1 MITKTQIDRRSFIKV
16 STAAGGGLLL
26 GLSWLTACAPEE
38 GTEELPDPRGE
49 ATGFM
54 EMNAYLQVATNG
66 VVTIMATNPEIGQN
80 IKTALPMIVA
90 EELDIPWDKVIVEQ
104 APLNTEAYPRQVAGG
119 SYSVRSLWDPL
130 RQAGATA
137 RHLLV
142 QAAAEQWQVDAAQC
156 TTDGEGNVVHPD
168 GEQKVHYGELVG
180 AAAQLEAPE
189 EVPFKEPK
197 DYRLLGQPIPNVDND
212 KIVTG
217 QPLFGWDTRR
227 EGMLYAMVLRPPAF
241 GQTIK
246 SVDDSAARAVNGVV
260 NVVTFEDKVAVLA
273 NSTWQAKNGR
283 DALRVT
289 WEDPAKLDNTEDHHE
304 QLLLLLDKKLTEPRR
319 RDGNVLVAL
328 EGAAQ
333 VVEGLYEAP
342 FLPHNPMG
350 PMNFF
355 AHVRED
361 GAELYGPTQTPA
373 SAQRTAAGILDM
385 EPEQITVGM
394 SRMGGGFGRRLRT
407 DFVAEAVHISKLAG
421 APVQV
426 VWTRED
432 DMTAGIY
439 RPMAKYRYRAG
450 LDENGKLVAWHL
462 RSAGVNAGNATLPD
476 NFPAG
481 AVPNFQVDYQ
491 QLESH
496 VTTGAWRAPNHNFV
510 AYAEESFLDEIAHAA
525 GKDPLAFRLE
535 LLDMAEKEPA
545 GKVDYDISRY
555 RSVLEKVADMAG
567 WGQSKGEGIYQGLA
581 AHYSYGAYVAQV
593 AEVSVE
599 NGNIKVHKV
608 YCAVDCGIVINRS
621 GAEQQI
627 EGGIIDGLGH
637 AMYAEQ
643 TLQNGVPA
651 HKNFDTYRLIRI
663 GETPEVE
670 MAFIENDLKPEGLGE
685 PGLPPV
691 GGAVA
696 NAVFAA
702 TGQRLRRQPF
712 VQNSLLG

>member
-1 MITKTQIDRRSFIKV
+1 MSTQSNLDRRSFIKI

-26 GLSWLTACAPEE
+26 GMNWLVSCAPDEAAQAV
-38 GTEELPDPRGE
+38 DPRNE
-49 ATGFM
+49 ATGFT
-54 EMNAYLQVATNG
+54 EMNAYLQIATNG

-90 EELDIPWDKVIVEQ
+90 EELDIPWEKVIVEQ

-130 RQAGATA
+130 REAGATA

-142 QAAAEQWQVDAAQC
+142 QAAAEQWQVDAGEV
-156 TTDGEGNVVHPD
+156 TTDGQGNVVHPG
-168 GEQKVHYGELVG
+168 GEQTLHYGELVT
-180 AAAQLEAPE
+180 AASQMEAPE
-189 EVPFKEPK
+189 EVTLKDPK
-197 DYRLLGQPIPNVDND
+197 DFRLLGKWIPNVDND
-212 KIVTG
+212 AIVTG
-217 QPLFGWDTRR
+217 KPIFGWDTRR
-227 EGMLYAMVLRPPAF
+227 EGMLYAMVVRPPAF
-241 GQTIK
+241 GQTLK
-246 SVDDSAARAVNGVV
+246 SVDDSAARAVRGVKD
-260 NVVTFEDKVAVLA
+260 VVTFDDKVAVLA
-273 NSTWQAKNGR
+273 TSTWQAKKGR
-283 DALRVT
+283 DALRIT
-289 WEDPAKLDNTEDHHE
+289 WEDPNELDDTDRHHE
-304 QLLLLLDKKLTEPRR
+304 QLQELLAIRRNEPKRK
-319 RDGNVLVAL
+319 DGNASAAL
-328 EGAAQ
+328 DGAAT
-333 VVEGLYEAP
+333 VVEAVYEAP
-342 FLPHNPMG
+342 FLPHNPMA

-373 SAQRTAAGILDM
+373 SAQRTAASILDM

-407 DFVAEAVHISKLAG
+407 DFVADAVHVSKLAG
-421 APVQV
+421 APVNV
-426 VWTRED
+426 FWTRED

-439 RPMAKYRYRAG
+439 RPMAKYHYRAG
-450 LDENGKLVAWHL
+450 LDENGQLVAWHL
-462 RSAGVNAGNATLPD
+462 RSAGVNTGNATLPD

-481 AVPNFQVDYQ
+481 SVPNFQVDYNE
-491 QLESH
+491 LDSH

-510 AYAEESFLDEIAHAA
+510 AYAEESFVDEVAHAA
-525 GKDPLAFRLE
+525 GKDPVQFRLE
-535 LLDMAEKEPA
+535 LLEAAKNSPT
-545 GKVDYDISRY
+545 GKVDYDVDRY
-555 RSVLEKVADMAG
+555 RAVVEKVADMAG
-567 WGQSKGEGIYQGLA
+567 WGQTKGEGVYQGIA
-581 AHYSYGAYVAQV
+581 AHFSYGSYVAQV

-627 EGGIIDGLGH
+627 EGGIVDGLGH
-637 AMYAEQ
+637 AMFAEQ

-663 GETPEVE
+663 GETPEIE
-670 MAFIENDLKPEGLGE
+670 IAFIENNLRPEGLGE
-685 PGLPPV
+685 PGLPPI

-702 TGQRLRRQPF
+702 TGKRMRKQPF
-712 VQNSLLG
+712 VQNTLLG